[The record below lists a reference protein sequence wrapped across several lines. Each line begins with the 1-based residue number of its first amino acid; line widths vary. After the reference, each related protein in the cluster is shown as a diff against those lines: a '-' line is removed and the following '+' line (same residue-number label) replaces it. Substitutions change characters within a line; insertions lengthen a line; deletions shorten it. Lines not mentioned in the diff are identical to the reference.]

1 MTRREPQEPPEHT
14 LRRLTGTRLLG
25 GTTSAAGETNQARP
39 VPPLLPARAR
49 RPAGIAVACCAVLVA
64 VLGALAA
71 HRAQGNA
78 VDRPVDSWI
87 QQHLASH
94 QNLLSDIA
102 YLGGGQMAA
111 VLTAVLV
118 LACLAARRVN
128 GAVLVLVSVVV
139 TAGLTEYV
147 LKPLVHE
154 SIGGSLTYPSG
165 HMASLSALF
174 GAAGVLML
182 DPPRWRPRPGV
193 RLLLTIGLVVVGCI
207 VAIALVGLNYH
218 YFTDTIAGVA
228 WGTCV
233 VLTATFLLDGAGAR
247 RWLGAARLRWRRVS

>member
-1 MTRREPQEPPEHT
+1 MTRPEPQQPPEHT
-14 LRRLTGTRLLG
+14 LRRWTGTRLLG
-25 GTTSAAGETNQARP
+25 GTTSATGETSQARA
-39 VPPLLPARAR
+39 VAPLLPARAR
-49 RPAGIAVACCAVLVA
+49 RPAVIAAACCAVLVA
-64 VLGALAA
+64 LLGALAA
-71 HRAQGNA
+71 HRSQGNA

-87 QQHLASH
+87 RQHLASH
-94 QNLLSDIA
+94 QNLLSDVA

-154 SIGGSLTYPSG
+154 TINGSLTYPSG

-174 GAAGVLML
+174 GAAAVLML

-193 RLLLTIGLVVVGCI
+193 RPMLAIGLVVVGSV

-218 YFTDTIAGVA
+218 YFTDTIAGAA

-233 VLTATFLLDGAGAR
+233 VLTTTFLLDSARVR
-247 RWLGAARLRWRRVS
+247 RWLGAARLRRRGAA